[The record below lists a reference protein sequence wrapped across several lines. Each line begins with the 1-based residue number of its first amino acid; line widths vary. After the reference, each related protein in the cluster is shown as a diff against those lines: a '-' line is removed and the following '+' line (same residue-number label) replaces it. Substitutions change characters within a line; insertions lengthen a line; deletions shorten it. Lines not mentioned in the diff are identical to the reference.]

1 MILAVVAVMMLTSA
15 CKTSEGTMDRK
26 PIDVGVAI
34 AQRAH
39 NRLYLDTEIIRLALA
54 CDTYLATD
62 DSDTHDDLLKDIFK
76 GTYTVEYDSEA
87 NVISLV
93 TTYNGRAY
101 ATFTTSGGLLR
112 EGATWTTDEVYNLTF
127 ESKGDAIEVYTTV
140 SENGNALINKYN
152 FTLSNISY
160 SKADGLCYDMDG
172 AMHIFDSSASR
183 VFDATIDET
192 LSFSTDIN
200 VGGYNFV
207 RKGFYAGK
215 MNVIYT
221 DTYRGYEDHVT
232 MEYSNNRSIL
242 VGYLGEQGYA
252 ENNAW
257 K

>member
-1 MILAVVAVMMLTSA
+1 MVAVMMLTSA

-54 CDTYLATD
+54 CDAYLATD
-62 DSDTHDDLLKDIFK
+62 DSDTHDDILRDLFN

-87 NVISLV
+87 NVISIV
-93 TTYNGRAY
+93 TTYSGRAY
-101 ATFTTSGGLLR
+101 VKFTTSGGLLR

-127 ESKGDAIEVYTTV
+127 EPKGDEIEVYTTV
-140 SENGNALINKYN
+140 SESGNALINKYN

-160 SKADGLCYDMDG
+160 SHDDGLCYDMDG
-172 AMHIFDSSASR
+172 AMHIFESSASR
-183 VFDATIDET
+183 VIDATIDET

-221 DTYRGYEDHVT
+221 NTYRGCEDHVT
-232 MEYSNNRSIL
+232 MEYSNDRSIL

-252 ENNAW
+252 QNNAW